1 MSKKLGGAPE
11 EYKKEGSGKKKGRL
25 AWVVIVIAAVVLVF
39 SLVHIIGIGSDWF
52 ATCLLYTSRCV

>member
-39 SLVHIIGIGSDWF
+39 S
-52 ATCLLYTSRCV
+52 RCV